1 MRIVIVGA
9 GKMGYS
15 LADYLTKEQ
24 HDIIVIENDE
34 NRREIIKSTLDVLTL
49 EGNGANPA
57 ILGDP
62 DIKNADVLIACTYS
76 DEVNMVICMM
86 AKKVGIK
93 KTVARIRST
102 EYTGE
107 ASEFIRDFTNI
118 DLILNPEK
126 IIASEISQVVSTP
139 FALDVEDFAEGEI
152 CMVETKIKEN
162 SLYINTPLHSLNMP
176 ENLLITGI
184 LRKNNL
190 IIPRGNDMLLPNDN
204 VFFIGL
210 KDTIEKIEEN
220 LDTKVPKIKRA
231 LIIGAGRIARYLV
244 PILEKQ
250 DISIKVID
258 KNLSRCEE
266 MANVSK
272 NVMIIYGDGTNIEL
286 LKQEGVEEADVV
298 ICLTEDDKLNLLLAL
313 LAKHLGT
320 PKTIVKTA
328 LTEYVELMEEVGAD
342 TVVSTR
348 LLNVQEVLRF
358 VRTGGGVLRV
368 SLFEGAKAEIIEII
382 IKENNPL
389 VGIPLKNVDITSN
402 YLICAVIHEGK
413 AIIPNGNTVLYAG
426 DRAIIFVEFGAVNDI
441 LAYFQER

>member
-15 LADYLTKEQ
+15 LAEYLTKEQ
-24 HDIIVIENDE
+24 HDIIVIETDE
-34 NRREIIKSTLDVLTL
+34 NRREIIKSALDILTV
-49 EGNGANPA
+49 EGNAASPA
-57 ILGDP
+57 VLNDP
-62 DIKNADVLIACTYS
+62 DIKDADILIACTYS

-86 AKKVGIK
+86 AKKIGIP

-102 EYTGE
+102 EYTGD
-107 ASEFIRDFTNI
+107 ASGFIRDFTGI

-152 CMVETKIKEN
+152 CMVEAKIKES
-162 SLYINTPLHSLNMP
+162 SLYVNIPLHSLKLPQNI
-176 ENLLITGI
+176 LITGI
-184 LRKNNL
+184 LRKNKL
-190 IIPRGNDMLLPNDN
+190 IIPRGNDILLANDN

-210 KDTIEKIEEN
+210 KETIEEIEQN
-220 LDTKVPKIKRA
+220 LDTKVPKVNRA
-231 LIIGAGRIARYLV
+231 MIIGAGRIARYLV
-244 PILEKQ
+244 PILENQ
-250 DISIKVID
+250 GISIKVLD

-266 MANVSK
+266 MAHVSK
-272 NVMIIYGDGTNIEL
+272 DVMIVYGDGTNIDL

-320 PKTIVKTA
+320 PKTIVKTS

-348 LLNVQEVLRF
+348 LLNIQEVLRF
-358 VRTGGGVLRV
+358 VRTNGGVLRV

-382 IKENNPL
+382 IKQENPL
-389 VGIPLKNVDITSN
+389 VGIPLKNVDIEGN
-402 YLICAVIHEGK
+402 YLICAIIHNGK
-413 AIIPNGNTVLYAG
+413 AIIPNGNTVLHAN
-426 DRAIIFVEFGAVNDI
+426 DRAIIFVESGSVNDFM
-441 LAYFQER
+441 AYFQEG